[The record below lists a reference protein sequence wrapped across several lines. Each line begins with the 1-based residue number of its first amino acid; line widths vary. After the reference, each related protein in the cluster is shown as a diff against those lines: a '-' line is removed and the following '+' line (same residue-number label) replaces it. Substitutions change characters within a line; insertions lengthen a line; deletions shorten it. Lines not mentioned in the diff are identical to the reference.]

1 MIEKTYNVGIY
12 CRLSNDDERDGESV
26 SIENQKLLLQSYVRQ
41 RGWNE
46 IAVYCD
52 DGYSGTNFDR
62 PGVKRLIE
70 DAKAKKINLILVK
83 DLSRFGRNYI
93 EFGQYT
99 DYLFPSLGCRFIA
112 LNNGIDTMSDNGST
126 DVMCFL
132 NLFNEFYSRDTS
144 KKVKAVKRACAE
156 SGKFMGTYPAYG
168 YKRDPE
174 DKHHLVIDEETAPTV
189 RRIFSMRASGM
200 GFRAIAVTLNEEG
213 VLPPGALY
221 YQRKGRSDPRNVNHK
236 WAETTVKALIRSEVY
251 IGNMVQGKTG
261 TLSYKSRKLINK
273 PEEEWIRVEGT
284 HEPIISREV
293 WDTVVSIDKKKVRK
307 TPPTDGIRSI
317 FTGLVYC
324 ADCGFKMRNHIERF
338 TYKDGT
344 PGRYSS
350 FICGNYARSG
360 KSACTIHSI
369 YENVLEELVLT
380 DIREKARFVECD
392 GERLAEQISRMKEK
406 ESRSRVI
413 SYEQEM
419 KAAAAR
425 MTELERLMQ
434 NLYED
439 KCTGTI
445 PQTVF
450 QTLMRKYETERAE
463 KAAAIPELE
472 QKVRAQLENRQDANR
487 WMEVIRRYT
496 EITALDENILFELV
510 DRIEVGEARKVN
522 GQRICDVKVVY
533 RYVGSVD
540 DALSQERLE
549 AYEKLY
555 KVGIYCRLSV
565 DDASNSAK
573 AKNYIPA
580 DESVSIEN
588 QYELLSKFV
597 MLNGWTEVKTY
608 RDDGYSGGNFQRPGF
623 LEMLEDARHGLIN
636 LILVKDLSRLGRD
649 FVEVGRYTDVIFP
662 SLGCRFVSV
671 LDCLDTEG
679 DNTDMLHFRSL
690 MNDYHLKDLSNKVK
704 SVLHA
709 KMRSGQYI
717 AAYAPY
723 GYRKSE
729 EDRHRLVIDEEAA
742 AVVRRMFE
750 LRRAGM
756 AYGKIAAVLNSEGIL
771 SPRWYWAKLYGNGSC
786 KYANLWMYATVKNIL
801 TNEVYTGNLIQ
812 NQTGSRSYK
821 DDTMIYKP
829 ESEWIR
835 HEALH
840 EAIISPEVWNEV
852 QAINRERTLLSADNA
867 PPKPF
872 LFTGKLVC
880 ADCKAPL
887 QGNRETQRRKNG
899 TSKKYVSYFC
909 SRYTASGYG
918 ACSRHTIYEMTLT
931 ELVLSEIRAH
941 AEALELDEAAMLDR
955 LQAQRTAADAERLES
970 VRQEIGKLR
979 RRVHELE
986 QMTVKLYEDKVCGS
1000 ISAASFAVLLE
1011 KTEQERRQRTD
1022 RLDTLL
1028 AEVREYEQSA
1038 ADIQSWAAVVRKHL
1052 HIRELDRETVD
1063 ELIDRIE
1070 VGEKTVVDGKNVRD
1084 IKIYYRFVG
1093 NI

>member
-1 MIEKTYNVGIY
+1 
-12 CRLSNDDERDGESV
+12 
-26 SIENQKLLLQSYVRQ
+26 
-41 RGWNE
+41 
-46 IAVYCD
+46 
-52 DGYSGTNFDR
+52 
-62 PGVKRLIE
+62 
-70 DAKAKKINLILVK
+70 
-83 DLSRFGRNYI
+83 
-93 EFGQYT
+93 
-99 DYLFPSLGCRFIA
+99 
-112 LNNGIDTMSDNGST
+112 
-126 DVMCFL
+126 
-132 NLFNEFYSRDTS
+132 
-144 KKVKAVKRACAE
+144 
-156 SGKFMGTYPAYG
+156 
-168 YKRDPE
+168 
-174 DKHHLVIDEETAPTV
+174 
-189 RRIFSMRASGM
+189 
-200 GFRAIAVTLNEEG
+200 
-213 VLPPGALY
+213 
-221 YQRKGRSDPRNVNHK
+221 
-236 WAETTVKALIRSEVY
+236 
-251 IGNMVQGKTG
+251 
-261 TLSYKSRKLINK
+261 
-273 PEEEWIRVEGT
+273 
-284 HEPIISREV
+284 
-293 WDTVVSIDKKKVRK
+293 
-307 TPPTDGIRSI
+307 
-317 FTGLVYC
+317 
-324 ADCGFKMRNHIERF
+324 
-338 TYKDGT
+338 
-344 PGRYSS
+344 
-350 FICGNYARSG
+350 
-360 KSACTIHSI
+360 
-369 YENVLEELVLT
+369 
-380 DIREKARFVECD
+380 
-392 GERLAEQISRMKEK
+392 MK
-406 ESRSRVI
+406 
-413 SYEQEM
+413 
-419 KAAAAR
+419 
-425 MTELERLMQ
+425 
-434 NLYED
+434 
-439 KCTGTI
+439 
-445 PQTVF
+445 
-450 QTLMRKYETERAE
+450 
-463 KAAAIPELE
+463 
-472 QKVRAQLENRQDANR
+472 
-487 WMEVIRRYT
+487 
-496 EITALDENILFELV
+496 
-510 DRIEVGEARKVN
+510 
-522 GQRICDVKVVY
+522 
-533 RYVGSVD
+533 
-540 DALSQERLE
+540 
-549 AYEKLY
+549 KLY

-573 AKNYIPA
+573 VKNYIPA

-597 MLNGWTEVKTY
+597 MLNGWTEVKSY
-608 RDDGYSGGNFQRPGF
+608 SDDGYSGGNFQRPGF

-723 GYRKSE
+723 GYRKSA

-750 LRRAGM
+750 LRRGGM

-872 LFTGKLVC
+872 LFTGKLIC

-979 RRVHELE
+979 RRVYELE
-986 QMTVKLYEDKVCGS
+986 QMTAKLYEDKVCGS

-1038 ADIQSWAAVVRKHL
+1038 ADIQSWAAVARKHL

-1070 VGEKTVVDGKNVRD
+1070 VGEKTVIDGKNVRD

>member
-1 MIEKTYNVGIY
+1 
-12 CRLSNDDERDGESV
+12 
-26 SIENQKLLLQSYVRQ
+26 
-41 RGWNE
+41 
-46 IAVYCD
+46 
-52 DGYSGTNFDR
+52 
-62 PGVKRLIE
+62 
-70 DAKAKKINLILVK
+70 
-83 DLSRFGRNYI
+83 
-93 EFGQYT
+93 
-99 DYLFPSLGCRFIA
+99 
-112 LNNGIDTMSDNGST
+112 
-126 DVMCFL
+126 
-132 NLFNEFYSRDTS
+132 
-144 KKVKAVKRACAE
+144 
-156 SGKFMGTYPAYG
+156 
-168 YKRDPE
+168 
-174 DKHHLVIDEETAPTV
+174 
-189 RRIFSMRASGM
+189 
-200 GFRAIAVTLNEEG
+200 
-213 VLPPGALY
+213 
-221 YQRKGRSDPRNVNHK
+221 
-236 WAETTVKALIRSEVY
+236 
-251 IGNMVQGKTG
+251 
-261 TLSYKSRKLINK
+261 
-273 PEEEWIRVEGT
+273 
-284 HEPIISREV
+284 
-293 WDTVVSIDKKKVRK
+293 
-307 TPPTDGIRSI
+307 
-317 FTGLVYC
+317 
-324 ADCGFKMRNHIERF
+324 
-338 TYKDGT
+338 
-344 PGRYSS
+344 
-350 FICGNYARSG
+350 
-360 KSACTIHSI
+360 
-369 YENVLEELVLT
+369 
-380 DIREKARFVECD
+380 
-392 GERLAEQISRMKEK
+392 MK
-406 ESRSRVI
+406 
-413 SYEQEM
+413 
-419 KAAAAR
+419 
-425 MTELERLMQ
+425 
-434 NLYED
+434 
-439 KCTGTI
+439 
-445 PQTVF
+445 
-450 QTLMRKYETERAE
+450 
-463 KAAAIPELE
+463 
-472 QKVRAQLENRQDANR
+472 
-487 WMEVIRRYT
+487 
-496 EITALDENILFELV
+496 
-510 DRIEVGEARKVN
+510 
-522 GQRICDVKVVY
+522 
-533 RYVGSVD
+533 
-540 DALSQERLE
+540 
-549 AYEKLY
+549 KLY

-573 AKNYIPA
+573 VKNYIPA

-597 MLNGWTEVKTY
+597 MLNGWTEVKSY

-690 MNDYHLKDLSNKVK
+690 MNDYHLKDLSGKIK

-723 GYRKSE
+723 GYRKSAA
-729 EDRHRLVIDEEAA
+729 DRHRLVIDEEAA

-750 LRRAGM
+750 LRRGGM
-756 AYGKIAAVLNSEGIL
+756 AYGKIAAVLNREGIL
-771 SPRWYWAKLYGNGSC
+771 SPRWYWAKRYGNGSC

-852 QAINRERTLLSADNA
+852 QAINRERTRLSADNA

-872 LFTGKLVC
+872 LFTGKLIC
-880 ADCKAPL
+880 ADCKALL

-899 TSKKYVSYFC
+899 TFKKYVSYFC

-931 ELVLSEIRAH
+931 ELVLNEIRAH

-970 VRQEIGKLR
+970 VRQKIGKLR
-979 RRVHELE
+979 RRVYELE
-986 QMTVKLYEDKVCGS
+986 QMTAKLYEDKVCGS

-1011 KTEQERRQRTD
+1011 KTEQERCQRTD

-1028 AEVREYEQSA
+1028 AEIREYEQSA

-1070 VGEKTVVDGKNVRD
+1070 VGEKTVIDGKNVRD